1 MTQPTPTPSNVLRF
15 TKEKAQTDTD
25 HVVSLLEMALA
36 HVKEHG
42 AHSVAIILLDKD
54 QNLMDAWHSG
64 QNPYAILGG
73 LVSLQHEF
81 MAAQIQSR
89 FE

>member
-1 MTQPTPTPSNVLRF
+1 MKTPTPSNVLRF
-15 TKEKAQTDTD
+15 TKEKTVTDTD
-25 HVVSLLEMALA
+25 HVISLLEEALA
-36 HVKEHG
+36 HVREHG
-42 AHSVAIILLDKD
+42 AHSVAIIVLDKD

>member
-1 MTQPTPTPSNVLRF
+1 M
-15 TKEKAQTDTD
+15 TDTD
-25 HVVSLLEMALA
+25 HVISLLEQALE
-36 HVKEHG
+36 HVREKR
-42 AHSVAIILLDKD
+42 AHSVAVIILDKD

-81 MAAQIQSR
+81 MDAQIQSR
-89 FE
+89 FK